1 MSIKINCKLLS
12 RLAKSFAARNAIIE
26 EREEKEHVRTRLHV
40 QKCQPSKSA
49 NQVLM
54 AIETDCRLR
63 KRAILGVNAMFCL
76 TCGAAYTRS

>member
-26 EREEKEHVRTRLHV
+26 EIEREEKEHVRTRLHV

-54 AIETDCRLR
+54 AIETE
-63 KRAILGVNAMFCL
+63 
-76 TCGAAYTRS
+76 AAKTSDFGR